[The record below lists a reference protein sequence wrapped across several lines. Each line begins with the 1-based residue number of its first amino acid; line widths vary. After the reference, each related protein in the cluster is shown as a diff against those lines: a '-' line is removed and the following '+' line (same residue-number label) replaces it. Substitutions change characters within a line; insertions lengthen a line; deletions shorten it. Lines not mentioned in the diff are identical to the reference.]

1 MRLWQLACI
10 AAAFAA
16 SPLCLTIV
24 AKIPTDSSNA
34 AADTDVTEQS
44 PSPLTLSAAATT
56 FSQRYPLLLHE
67 GEAVVDNVNE
77 KQAKLE
83 EEDFS
88 FQDHSAA
95 ALPPKPHLSYLAY
108 YPYAELPP
116 DKKPAD
122 IVLDSLKNN

>member
-1 MRLWQLACI
+1 MRRGNFGKGEPI
-10 AAAFAA
+10 RPSRF
-16 SPLCLTIV
+16 TIM
-24 AKIPTDSSNA
+24 ATAISRETRRGRYC
-34 AADTDVTEQS
+34 TITE
-44 PSPLTLSAAATT
+44 PSHAIRRGCYT
-56 FSQRYPLLLHE
+56 FSQRYSLLVHE

-116 DKKPAD
+116 NKRPAD
-122 IVLDSLKNN
+122 IVLD